1 MSTVAELQKAAMLS
15 LLICALSTTV
25 LPAQASKAAKPV
37 MLMVRPHVGDTLWM
51 HLEQTMETRS
61 VPLPRTAGEGSAT
74 GTIGTRTPTAPQ
86 PAYGPIEDR
95 SITQSVVMRMQAHTL
110 VEAST
115 LKSTALEVITDSLHV
130 RTGAL
135 GKLGSERPVYL
146 APADRRT
153 RVSVTPEGAMSVR
166 GPMSGTTTLAAG
178 LAGMPPMLPSRAV
191 SVGDEWE
198 RDVPLP
204 SLAITGVRT
213 DGVVHARFKLDSIA
227 RDGRYAFV
235 SMKGTLRRKGA
246 VRDLPP
252 GTQVVTAGVLHGS
265 FTLDRTRGWI
275 TEAET
280 FIEVQSEVTQRA
292 GSKASAR
299 ALEIHLE
306 QRMRVR

>member
-1 MSTVAELQKAAMLS
+1 MNTVADLQQAALLS
-15 LLICALSTTV
+15 LLIAAVGTTV
-25 LPAQASKAAKPV
+25 LPAQSSSAAKPV

-61 VPLPRTAGEGSAT
+61 VPLSRNNAEGNTT
-74 GTIGTRTPTAPQ
+74 GGIGTRTPATPQ

-95 SITQSVVMRMQAHTL
+95 SITQAVAMRLQAHTL
-110 VEAST
+110 VEASN

-130 RTGAL
+130 RTGAR
-135 GKLGSERPVYL
+135 GKLGAERPVYL
-146 APADRRT
+146 APADSRT
-153 RVSVTPEGAMSVR
+153 RVSVTPEGAMSVLASA
-166 GPMSGTTTLAAG
+166 SGTTTLAAG
-178 LAGMPPMLPSRAV
+178 LAGMPPMLPTRAV
-191 SVGDEWE
+191 SIGDEWE

-213 DGVVHARFKLDSIA
+213 DGVVHARFKLDSMA
-227 RDGRYAFV
+227 KDGRYAFI

-275 TEAET
+275 TAAET
-280 FIEVQSEVTQRA
+280 VIEVQSEVTQRA